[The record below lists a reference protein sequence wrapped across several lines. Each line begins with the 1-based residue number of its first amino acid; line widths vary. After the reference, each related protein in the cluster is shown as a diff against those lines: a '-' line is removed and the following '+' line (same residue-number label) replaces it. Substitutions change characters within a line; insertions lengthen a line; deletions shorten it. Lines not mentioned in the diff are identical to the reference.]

1 MAEDNTALLTFSV
14 PLTES
19 ALKEFQDSCD
29 VQADGG
35 KEKFEHLLSY

>member
-14 PLTES
+14 PLIES
-19 ALKEFQDSCD
+19 ALKEFLDSCD

-35 KEKFEHLLSY
+35 IKKNLNILFR